1 MTNKTTKIC
10 CTLALLASVAATPAL
25 SQAKNFAG
33 PSMGISI
40 SSIGS
45 EVGIVLEGGDNLGT
59 TGKTDAVYGL
69 DLSYSVPI
77 DNKFLIAF
85 GGTYDLNKQ
94 DAGNLIGIV
103 SFKTKERYS
112 LYLAPTFAINDN
124 SALFLKAGWH
134 NMKAEASA
142 GGVSDSENF
151 SGWGYGAGIKVMIDK
166 NLYAQAELQTVD
178 YGTKTSDGDKF
189 DIKTNAGIISIGYK
203 F

>member
-25 SQAKNFAG
+25 SQTKNFAG
-33 PSMGISI
+33 PSMAISI

-45 EVGIVLEGGDNLGT
+45 EVGIVLADGTDLGT

-94 DAGNLIGIV
+94 DAGNLVGII
-103 SFKTKERYS
+103 SFKVKERYS
-112 LYLAPTFAINDN
+112 LYLAPTFTINDN

-134 NMKAEASA
+134 NMKAEATA
-142 GGVSDSENF
+142 DGVSDSENF
-151 SGWGYGAGIKVMIDK
+151 EGWGYGAGIKVMIDK

-178 YGTKTSDGDKF
+178 YGSKTSDGEKI
-189 DIKTNAGIISIGYK
+189 DIKTSAGIISIGYK